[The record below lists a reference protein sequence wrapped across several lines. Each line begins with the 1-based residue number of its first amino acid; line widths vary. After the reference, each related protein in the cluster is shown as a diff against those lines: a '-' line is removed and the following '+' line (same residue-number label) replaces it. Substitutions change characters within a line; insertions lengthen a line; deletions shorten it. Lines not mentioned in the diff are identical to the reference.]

1 MNRSR
6 KRMALVIGPAVL
18 MILLAIG
25 LTLAGDKEETA
36 VGIPVAQTISSPAA
50 TPPSANESL
59 FAVINAGFQTLKPG
73 FERSCYDCHSRFT
86 QFPWYYKLP
95 IIKGMIDKDIKQAR
109 HNVDFSNG
117 FPFTGKGSQADMLK
131 GMRDEISGGDM
142 PPMTYRIMH
151 WGRQIEGASM
161 ESVINWI
168 DSSLA
173 RLAAVGIT
181 PSEKEDTGT
190 EGRD

>member
-1 MNRSR
+1 MNRNR
-6 KRMALVIGPAVL
+6 RRIALLIGPAVL
-18 MILLAIG
+18 MILIAIG
-25 LTLAGDKEETA
+25 LTSADDNPATTAGAPATQA
-36 VGIPVAQTISSPAA
+36 ISSPAG
-50 TPPSANESL
+50 TPPSAHDSL

-73 FERSCYDCHSRFT
+73 FEHSCYDCHSKFT

-117 FPFTGKGSQADMLK
+117 FPFTGKRSQADMLK

-142 PPMTYRIMH
+142 PPMTYRMMH
-151 WGRQIEGASM
+151 WGRQIEGAGKD
-161 ESVINWI
+161 SVVRWL

-173 RLAAVGIT
+173 RLAAVGIV
-181 PSEKEDTGT
+181 PSEDEDS
-190 EGRD
+190 EGDEEK

>member
-1 MNRSR
+1 MNHNQ
-6 KRMALVIGPAVL
+6 KRTALVIGPA
-18 MILLAIG
+18 ILLILVVIG
-25 LTLAGDKEETA
+25 LSSADDNPATTAGTPA
-36 VGIPVAQTISSPAA
+36 RPMIPAA
-50 TPPSANESL
+50 TGTPPSAHDSL

-109 HNVDFSNG
+109 RNVDFSNG
-117 FPFTGKGSQADMLK
+117 YPFTGKGSQADMLK
-131 GMRDEISGGDM
+131 GMREEISEGEM
-142 PPMTYRIMH
+142 PPMSYRVIH
-151 WGRQIEGASM
+151 WGRQIEGAGM

-181 PSEKEDTGT
+181 PSESEDTET
-190 EGRD
+190 EERD

>member
-1 MNRSR
+1 
-6 KRMALVIGPAVL
+6 MALVIGPAVVL
-18 MILLAIG
+18 ILFAIG
-25 LTLAGDKEETA
+25 LTLADDNPATTA
-36 VGIPVAQTISSPAA
+36 GAPATPTISSPAGM
-50 TPPSANESL
+50 PPSAHDSL
-59 FAVINAGFQTLKPG
+59 FGVINAGFQVLKPG

-95 IIKGMIDKDIKQAR
+95 IIKAMIDKDIKQAR

-131 GMRDEISGGDM
+131 GIRDEISGGDM
-142 PPMTYRIMH
+142 PPMTYRMIH
-151 WGRQIEGASM
+151 WGRQIEGAGM

-181 PSEKEDTGT
+181 PSESEDTET
-190 EGRD
+190 EERD